1 MFATREYAWGVA
13 VSAIKQLHHQETVRL
28 DRDQLEVL
36 CLQLGPKGADKLVNQ
51 ALEDLAVGLSHIQK
65 KYAAGQVDE
74 TRQEIRKLV
83 DIARKLGMTTL
94 ARVARDALD
103 LAGGNDAV
111 GYHAVLSRFTRIG
124 EGSLIAVWDL
134 QDMSV

>member
-1 MFATREYAWGVA
+1 VFATREYAWGVA
-13 VSAIKQLHHQETVRL
+13 VSAIKQLHHQEAVRL

>member
-1 MFATREYAWGVA
+1 MREYAWGVA
-13 VSAIKQLHHQETVRL
+13 VSAIKQLRHQETVRL

-51 ALEDLAVGLSHIQK
+51 SLEDLAVGLSHIQK
-65 KYAAGQVDE
+65 KYAAGKVDE

-111 GYHAVLSRFTRIG
+111 GYHAVLSRLTRIG